1 MAKSKASRSL
11 AALSHIVLVAI
22 VPGIRTTSRSS
33 SACGKTSYHSACRA
47 CESWYGEVLQCGK
60 GTTREVRAT
69 SESEEEAPANAQALA
84 QALAQARHERPKK
97 NSSTRTPDGVV
108 AEAKSSPDRPR
119 GFPGALPA
127 HAAMNIFMRRWP
139 QSQGETA
146 AADGKTRAQ
155 PFPFQRL
162 ARAPANH
169 AGARP
174 ADQVAGQTNEFLH
187 LIRGTPRPPTARSVE
202 SRPKGILPQA
212 LSGAVCATS
221 TRLRDSKRAKASR
234 SLAALSHIVLVAIVT
249 KKSG

>member
-1 MAKSKASRSL
+1 
-11 AALSHIVLVAI
+11 
-22 VPGIRTTSRSS
+22 
-33 SACGKTSYHSACRA
+33 
-47 CESWYGEVLQCGK
+47 
-60 GTTREVRAT
+60 
-69 SESEEEAPANAQALA
+69 
-84 QALAQARHERPKK
+84 
-97 NSSTRTPDGVV
+97 
-108 AEAKSSPDRPR
+108 
-119 GFPGALPA
+119 
-127 HAAMNIFMRRWP
+127 MNIFIRRWP

-155 PFPFQRL
+155 PFPIQRL

-249 KKSG
+249 KKCPPRRGEFSPLLSSRVAVWGTRGDAGGWGEMVRR